1 MTIPTFGPTT
11 RYFNGFRWK
20 CIKDYTPCER
30 VLEAVY
36 NKRNRS
42 FSGHLTVPV
51 TVTSVKDFRPL
62 YVSNHPGL
70 ELSCTEEQELIYQ
83 NHLSL
88 ERKTFRNFFTT
99 YEETCDKY
107 LPIWFPT
114 EHLAG
119 DDRLTRSQ
127 IKKIADGIMEQQ
139 IPDPVKDYL
148 TIHPET
154 QAVIF
159 APAVF
164 RLTYDSR
171 RRLLSAC
178 GIKRTYLDT
187 LLCPNRTVADILRN
201 LAVLTYPRRTFILG
215 QEGKDANSIHTIY
228 EIDWADYQYMQTGK
242 QTWDIGRKASFDY
255 ERSEDGDI
263 LDCNSRLFHMET
275 GATTKYQM
283 TTPSGML
290 ITGNTGHLF
299 AIGC

>member
-20 CIKDYTPCER
+20 CIKDYTPGER

-139 IPDPVKDYL
+139 IPDP
-148 TIHPET
+148 
-154 QAVIF
+154 
-159 APAVF
+159 
-164 RLTYDSR
+164 
-171 RRLLSAC
+171 
-178 GIKRTYLDT
+178 
-187 LLCPNRTVADILRN
+187 
-201 LAVLTYPRRTFILG
+201 AVLLELQNIETNFAQGKIIPGIPKDRWESNYRPVFLELATRSLTEDQVFTARSIL
-215 QEGKDANSIHTIY
+215 QRVETA
-228 EIDWADYQYMQTGK
+228 M
-242 QTWDIGRKASFDY
+242 
-255 ERSEDGDI
+255 I
-263 LDCNSRLFHMET
+263 LDDHKERMDTDASLQSMQ
-275 GATTKYQM
+275 QM
-283 TTPSGML
+283 LNLNL
-290 ITGNTGHLF
+290 ISDQNHIDKNPYT
-299 AIGC
+299 